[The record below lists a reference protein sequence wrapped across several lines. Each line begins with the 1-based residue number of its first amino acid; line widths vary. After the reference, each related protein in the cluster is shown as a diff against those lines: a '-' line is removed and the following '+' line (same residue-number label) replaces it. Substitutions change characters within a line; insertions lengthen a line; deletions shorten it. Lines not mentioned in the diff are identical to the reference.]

1 MKKNIFKALKLL
13 LFLGIGIFFIWLFVR
28 NLTPE
33 QKEEIYDSFVKADF
47 TWFYISMVV
56 GMASHFI
63 RAMRW
68 KMLLKPMGYNPSNKN
83 ITMAVFIGY
92 LANLAL
98 PRLGEVSR
106 CGTLTRYEKVPF
118 QKGLGTVIIERT
130 VDMLTFLFLFF
141 ITIVIHFSKLKAYFE
156 QRVLN
161 PIDDKLATLQ
171 HINYIVYIIIGIVI
185 ATAIYLYT
193 IRNKFEHFYLY
204 IKFRETIKG
213 LFEGIKSLLKLE
225 RPLLF
230 ILYTLLIWVSYW
242 MMTHVVFL
250 SMDITKD
257 LSLNASLVVLMF
269 GSIGIIVV
277 QGGIGIYPAI
287 VAETLVL
294 YNIPEAN
301 GYALGW
307 LLWSAQQIIIIILG
321 SISFGLLPILNKF
334 NKDEQLKY
342 HTIKDS

>member
-1 MKKNIFKALKLL
+1 MKKNIFKALKFL

-33 QKEEIYDSFVKADF
+33 QKRDIYHSFVKADF

-56 GMASHFI
+56 GIASHFL

-68 KMLLKPMGYNPSNKN
+68 KMLLKAMGYNPSNKN

-106 CGTLTRYEKVPF
+106 CGTLTRYEKIPF
-118 QKGLGTVIIERT
+118 QKGFGTVITERAL
-130 VDMLTFLFLFF
+130 DMVTFLLLFF
-141 ITIVIHFSKLKAYFE
+141 ITVIIHFARIKEYLDE
-156 QRVLN
+156 RVLD
-161 PIDDKLATLQ
+161 PLDEKLATLQ
-171 HINYIVYIIIGIVI
+171 HANYFIYIIIGVLV
-185 ATAIYLYT
+185 ATAIYLYS

-204 IKFRETIKG
+204 IKFRETVKG
-213 LFEGIKSLLKLE
+213 LFEGIKSLLKIE

-230 ILYTLLIWVSYW
+230 ILYTLLIWGSYW
-242 MMTHVVFL
+242 MMTHVVFM
-250 SMDITKD
+250 SMDVTEN

-269 GSIGIIVV
+269 GSIGIILV
-277 QGGIGIYPAI
+277 QGGIGLYPAI

-294 YNIPEAN
+294 YNIPEVN

-307 LLWSAQQIIIIILG
+307 LLWSAQQVIIILLG
-321 SISFGLLPILNKF
+321 SMSFGLLPILNKF